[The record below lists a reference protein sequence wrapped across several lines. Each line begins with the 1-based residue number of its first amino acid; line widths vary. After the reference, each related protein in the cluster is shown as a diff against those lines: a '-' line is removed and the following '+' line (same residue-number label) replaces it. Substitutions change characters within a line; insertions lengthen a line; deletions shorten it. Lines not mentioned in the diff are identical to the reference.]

1 MSEGKKDIGRVL
13 STVGK
18 LFFGTDKEVKETAT
32 AIAKDAAKT
41 IKRVRAREG
50 AINAIAE
57 NVEDEPQEADKRPSE
72 RP

>member
-1 MSEGKKDIGRVL
+1 MSEGKKDIGRVF

-18 LFFGTDKEVKETAT
+18 LFFGTDKEMKETAS
-32 AIAKDAAKT
+32 AIVKDTVKT
-41 IKRVRAREG
+41 VKRVRAREG

-57 NVEDEPQEADKRPSE
+57 KVEDDDDSKTPSE